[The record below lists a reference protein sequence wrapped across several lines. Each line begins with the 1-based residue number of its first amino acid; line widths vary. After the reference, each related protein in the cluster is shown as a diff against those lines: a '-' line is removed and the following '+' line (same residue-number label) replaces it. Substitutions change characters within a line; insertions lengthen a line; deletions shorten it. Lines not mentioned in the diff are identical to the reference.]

1 MKLKPSMYHNNLRQR
16 QLDLYNKKIIKEES
30 VFRMIVGVGDKEKS
44 TLQIADGYLNVKG
57 KNVLLNQ

>member
-1 MKLKPSMYHNNLRQR
+1 MYHNNLRQR